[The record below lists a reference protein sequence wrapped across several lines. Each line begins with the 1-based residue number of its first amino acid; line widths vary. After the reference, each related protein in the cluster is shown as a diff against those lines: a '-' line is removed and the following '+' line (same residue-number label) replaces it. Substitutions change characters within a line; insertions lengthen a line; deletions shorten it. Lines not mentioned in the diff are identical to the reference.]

1 MHHSRIDV
9 DVCVECITHMKFG
22 PHIRAAREARAITL
36 RGLARLI
43 DVEPAYLSK
52 IEREIFPPPSEV
64 LINKIA
70 LHLAEDPDQLL
81 ALAGKIPSDVKEAII
96 LSNGKLAKLIR
107 EWVEENSVVSDQP

>member
-1 MHHSRIDV
+1 MRHSRIDEIN
-9 DVCVECITHMKFG
+9 CVECITHMKFG
-22 PHIRAAREARAITL
+22 PHIRETREARAITL

-52 IEREIFPPPSEV
+52 IEREIFPPPSEA

-70 LHLAEDPDQLL
+70 AHLGEDPDQLL
-81 ALAGKIPSDVKEAII
+81 ALAGKIPSDVKEAIV

-107 EWVEENSVVSDQP
+107 KWVEENSVVSDQP

>member
-1 MHHSRIDV
+1 
-9 DVCVECITHMKFG
+9 MKFG

-52 IEREIFPPPSEV
+52 IEREIFPPPSEA
-64 LINKIA
+64 LIVKIA
-70 LHLAEDPDQLL
+70 GHLTADPDHLL

-96 LSNGKLAKLIR
+96 QSNGKLAKKVR
-107 EWVEENSVVSDQP
+107 EWMEEDSVVSDQP